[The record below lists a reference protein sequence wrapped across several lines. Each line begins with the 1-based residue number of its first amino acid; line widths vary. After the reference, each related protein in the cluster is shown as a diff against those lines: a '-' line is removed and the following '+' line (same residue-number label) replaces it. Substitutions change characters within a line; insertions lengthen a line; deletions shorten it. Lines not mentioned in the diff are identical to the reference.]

1 MISFSLMRYVF
12 NPIPVYSHC
21 IMLRTP
27 SCPDESESIEREPTE
42 EQGEV
47 LERDIRVSS
56 DVDPAPLPADAS
68 VDASADASAALAD
81 TPETDPEAEAIVADV
96 LAESEPTSFSVPAPG
111 ESIAFIGPQP
121 STTGFASADDP
132 EVSEVYKQ
140 PESVG
145 VVGDFDFEKRYTSS
159 SPVPEDF
166 NSRVKKLLDTKQFVD
181 YIQNTKE
188 PSEIIMALISRISD
202 LEEATRLVSLSIS
215 EVRSSTDMLNVAVD
229 HELRSLRTDMQKWNI
244 SRKNVTDELAIGRTF
259 REAVAP
265 SVGIEPHPKPD
276 MGFAGMSLGRWGNG
290 GGRNGGGR
298 GYRSKRQN
306 DWSQ

>member
-1 MISFSLMRYVF
+1 
-12 NPIPVYSHC
+12 
-21 IMLRTP
+21 MLRTP

-47 LERDIRVSS
+47 LERDIRISS
-56 DVDPAPLPADAS
+56 DADPAPPSA
-68 VDASADASAALAD
+68 DASADASAALAD
-81 TPETDPEAEAIVADV
+81 TPEIDAEAEAIVADV
-96 LAESEPTSFSVPAPG
+96 LSEPEPTSFSVPAPG

-132 EVSEVYKQ
+132 EVFEVYK
-140 PESVG
+140 PSEYVG
-145 VVGDFDFEKRYTSS
+145 VVGDFDFEKKRTYTSS
-159 SPVPEDF
+159 PPVHEDF

-188 PSEIIMALISRISD
+188 PAEIIMALINRISD

-215 EVRSSTDMLNVAVD
+215 DVRSSTDMLNVAVD

-290 GGRNGGGR
+290 GGRNGGR